1 MQAETAHHCDRSAY
15 PCRLELICDCYIKLL
30 KDLKTQSVNCDH
42 QHVEGKED
50 PMSAWNMIILYS
62 VSLILLTISF
72 IANKHKTKAALKK
85 ALEEFLKLARPFCLL
100 IVLVAISLYFFSEER
115 ISDLLGQKAAF
126 SDIIFAALLGSVAA
140 LPGFIAFPMAGVLR
154 GLGVAWSVIAAFT
167 NSLMLVGVLTFP
179 LERRVLG
186 TKGALMRNIACF
198 AIAVVAAA
206 AIGLVLGD
214 WF

>member
-1 MQAETAHHCDRSAY
+1 M
-15 PCRLELICDCYIKLL
+15 
-30 KDLKTQSVNCDH
+30 
-42 QHVEGKED
+42 ED
-50 PMSAWNMIILYS
+50 TMSAWNVIILYS

-72 IANKHKTKAALKK
+72 IANKRKTKAALKK
-85 ALEEFLKLARPFCLL
+85 ALEEFLKLARPFCFF

-115 ISDLLGQKAAF
+115 ISDLLGQKDAF
-126 SDIIFAALLGSVAA
+126 SDIILAALLGSVAA

-179 LERRVLG
+179 LESRVLG

-198 AIAVVAAA
+198 AIAVVAAV

>member
-1 MQAETAHHCDRSAY
+1 M
-15 PCRLELICDCYIKLL
+15 
-30 KDLKTQSVNCDH
+30 
-42 QHVEGKED
+42 
-50 PMSAWNMIILYS
+50 
-62 VSLILLTISF
+62 
-72 IANKHKTKAALKK
+72 
-85 ALEEFLKLARPFCLL
+85 
-100 IVLVAISLYFFSEER
+100 
-115 ISDLLGQKAAF
+115 
-126 SDIIFAALLGSVAA
+126 AA

-186 TKGALMRNIACF
+186 TKVALMRNIACF

>member
-1 MQAETAHHCDRSAY
+1 MQ
-15 PCRLELICDCYIKLL
+15 LIVSLNPVQQEGWAPSGWTGCV
-30 KDLKTQSVNCDH
+30 TTESRTVNCDH
-42 QHVEGKED
+42 QHVGGKED
-50 PMSAWNMIILYS
+50 PMSAWNVIILYS
-62 VSLILLTISF
+62 VSFVLLTISF
-72 IANKHKTKAALKK
+72 IANKRKTKAALKK
-85 ALEEFLKLARPFCLL
+85 ALEEFLKLARPFCFF
-100 IVLVAISLYFFSEER
+100 IVLVAIFLYFFSEER
-115 ISDLLGQKAAF
+115 ISDLLGQEAVF
-126 SDIIFAALLGSVAA
+126 SDIILAALLGSVAA

-179 LERRVLG
+179 LERRILG
-186 TKGALMRNIACF
+186 TKGALVRNIACF

>member
-1 MQAETAHHCDRSAY
+1 
-15 PCRLELICDCYIKLL
+15 
-30 KDLKTQSVNCDH
+30 
-42 QHVEGKED
+42 
-50 PMSAWNMIILYS
+50 MSAWNVIILYS

-72 IANKHKTKAALKK
+72 IADKHKTKAALKK

-126 SDIIFAALLGSVAA
+126 SDIILAALLGSVAA

-186 TKGALMRNIACF
+186 TKVALMRNIACF